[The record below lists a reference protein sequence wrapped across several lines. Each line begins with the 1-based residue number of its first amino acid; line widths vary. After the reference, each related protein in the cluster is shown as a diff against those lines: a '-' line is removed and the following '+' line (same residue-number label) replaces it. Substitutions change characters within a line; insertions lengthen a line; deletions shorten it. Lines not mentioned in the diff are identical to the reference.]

1 MTGGGLGG
9 VVRQHAHNE
18 IVGKRLFAS
27 PNHHTRLAWYF
38 AVMRR
43 DGLGIIDEH
52 VDYLIQSIEHSP
64 AHMAQLLDVEMNG
77 DTLLHVLCH
86 RSYVAEECFSHKLF
100 SYLIDKGVDMAHQ
113 NDDGVTCVDL
123 LQCWA
128 QP

>member
-9 VVRQHAHNE
+9 LVRQRAHNE
-18 IVGKRLFAS
+18 IIGKRLFAS
-27 PNHHTRLAWYF
+27 SPTRLAWYF

-64 AHMAQLLDVEMNG
+64 AHIDQLLDVEMNG
-77 DTLLHVLCH
+77 DTLLHVLCR

-100 SYLIDKGVDMAHQ
+100 SYLIDKGVDMTQ
-113 NDDGVTCVDL
+113 RNDDGVTCVDL
-123 LQCWA
+123 LQCWV
-128 QP
+128 